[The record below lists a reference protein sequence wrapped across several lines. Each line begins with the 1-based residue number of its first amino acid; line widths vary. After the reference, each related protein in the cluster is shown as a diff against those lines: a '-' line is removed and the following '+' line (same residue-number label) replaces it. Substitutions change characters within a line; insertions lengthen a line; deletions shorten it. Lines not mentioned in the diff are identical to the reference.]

1 MPLDECL
8 AIPPASQSNK
18 ILWFDL
24 ETTGTSPIRHAIHQL
39 AALAEIDGK
48 LDDAIDIR
56 MSPMMKQEIDPEALT
71 ATGVTEEQIRSYPH
85 QSDGYKKFESFLSRY
100 INRYEKLDKFIL
112 AGYNI
117 NAFDEPFLRQLFL
130 DNATTRQSRK
140 YGGYFGS
147 WFFWPKRDVQTYLA
161 EHIAEHGLRLPN
173 FQLSTVCEHFGIEIN
188 AHDALSDI
196 RATRQLYRVLRYS
209 ISTAMPSAA

>member
-1 MPLDECL
+1 MKTKVLYV
-8 AIPPASQSNK
+8 
-18 ILWFDL
+18 DL
-24 ETTGTSPIRHAIHQL
+24 ETTGTSPIRHGIHQL
-39 AALAEIDGK
+39 AAIAEIDGQIAEELNLK
-48 LDDAIDIR
+48 MAPLA
-56 MSPMMKQEIDPEALT
+56 KAEVDPEAMT
-71 ATGVTEEQIRSYPH
+71 ATGVTEAQIRSYPH
-85 QSDGYKKFESFLSRY
+85 QSEQYSLFEAFLSRY

-130 DNATTRQSRK
+130 DNAATSRDRK

-147 WFFWPKRDVQTYLA
+147 WFFWPKRDVQTYLS
-161 EHIAEHGLRLPN
+161 EHILEHGLRLEN
-173 FQLSTVCEHFGIEIN
+173 YQLSTVCEHFGIAIK

-209 ISTAMPSAA
+209 ISTAMPRA

>member
-1 MPLDECL
+1 M
-8 AIPPASQSNK
+8 QNK
-18 ILWFDL
+18 VLWCDL
-24 ETTGTSPIRHAIHQL
+24 ETTGTNPIRHGIIQL
-39 AALAEIDGK
+39 AALVEIDGK
-48 LDDAIDIR
+48 LEAQLNLR
-56 MSPMMKQEIDPEALT
+56 MAPLTKHEVEEEAL
-71 ATGVTEEQIRSYPH
+71 AINSVTEEEIRAYPH
-85 QSDGYKKFESFLSRY
+85 QSTQYPELEALLSRY

-130 DNATTRQSRK
+130 DNATTRRDRK

-161 EHIAEHGLRLPN
+161 EHIAEHGLRLSN
-173 FQLSTVCEHFGIEIN
+173 YQLATVCEHFGIPID

-196 RATRQLYRVLRYS
+196 QATRTLYRVLRYS
-209 ISTAMPSAA
+209 ISTAMPLAA

>member
-1 MPLDECL
+1 MTAKVLYV
-8 AIPPASQSNK
+8 
-18 ILWFDL
+18 DL
-24 ETTGTSPIRHAIHQL
+24 ETTGTSPIRHGIHQL
-39 AALAEIDGK
+39 AALAEIDGEIAEEINLK
-48 LDDAIDIR
+48 MAPLAKIDV
-56 MSPMMKQEIDPEALT
+56 DPEAME

-85 QSDGYKKFESFLSRY
+85 QSTQYAAFETFLSRY

-112 AGYNI
+112 AGYNTS
-117 NAFDEPFLRQLFL
+117 AFDEPFLRQFFL
-130 DNATTRQSRK
+130 DNAATSRDRK

-161 EHIAEHGLRLPN
+161 EHITEHGLRLAN
-173 FQLSTVCEHFGIEIN
+173 FQLSTVCEHFGIAIS

-209 ISTAMPSAA
+209 ISTAMPRA